1 MNDKYGIELELIT
14 NKFNEKMQAIKNT
27 FKGAGQ
33 ELKEMFNPETEIN
46 KYTAQLEY
54 LERQIKNLTSKKE
67 AFKLKTDYNGVLK
80 TEAQIEKLK
89 NKYNELLN
97 KQNEIGTSS
106 KTMTSSLQSGF
117 SKLSSKIKK
126 FGLSLFG
133 IRSIFSLISKASSA
147 YLSQD
152 TALANKLQSVWAGLG
167 AMLAPIIE
175 GIANI
180 LAKAVKYINIF
191 IKALTGVDLL
201 ARATSKSLGSMAK
214 NAKASNKALAGFDE
228 LTNLD
233 SDVGSGIDI
242 GLKDVEVN
250 TTWADRIRQFGE
262 WVKANKP
269 LIIGLF
275 VGIGTAIATIKIAK
289 LITAFSK
296 LKTVFSGLGK
306 IFVSAGTKLKPLF
319 DILKNNMDLVLGIG
333 LIITGIVYTIDS
345 LLKYLKDATWSNFGK
360 IIQGVGVA
368 IVGLGVTIASVPV
381 AVAGAI
387 VLIVGTITKYWEQIK
402 SFLQGGIDWL
412 VGKTDWVREHF
423 GVVGETI
430 YTIFTSLLQGL
441 LDIFDS
447 IFTAIKGVFDG
458 IINFF
463 KGVFTGEWKQAWEG
477 IKEIFSSIWNGI
489 KGIVMSVVNVIKSIL
504 QGLWNTIKYILDG
517 IWGAVKSVINAITG
531 AINVLIRGIN
541 KISFD
546 VPDWVP
552 GLGGKKWGFNLPQIP
567 QLAVGTN
574 YVPEDQLAYIHK
586 GEAVVPKKFNSQEY
600 FGNNEEV
607 SSKLDR
613 VIEAI
618 QNIEINPHTSIDEV
632 GKASLKWINNRSR
645 QLGESVVM

>member
-1 MNDKYGIELELIT
+1 MNDKYGIELEVIT

-27 FKGAGQ
+27 FKSIENPTINVKTNTAQINYVKSQIEEIEYLLSRADKGFEVGDT
-33 ELKEMFNPETEIN
+33 LKLEAKLERLKNQYNQLIAKQNDLNVASNKANTNMEKGIN
-46 KYTAQLEY
+46 KVTS
-54 LERQIKNLTSKKE
+54 RIKR
-67 AFKLKTDYNGVLK
+67 
-80 TEAQIEKLK
+80 
-89 NKYNELLN
+89 
-97 KQNEIGTSS
+97 
-106 KTMTSSLQSGF
+106 
-117 SKLSSKIKK
+117 

-133 IRSIFSLISKASSA
+133 IRSIFSLVSKASSA

-214 NAKASNKALAGFDE
+214 NAKASNKALAGFDD

-233 SDVGSGIDI
+233 TDTGGGIDAG
-242 GLKDVEVN
+242 GLSGLNDVEID
-250 TTWADRIRQFGE
+250 TTWADRIQQFGE
-262 WVKANKP
+262 WVKKNKTEIISFFTGVAGAIL
-269 LIIGLF
+269 LIKMG
-275 VGIGTAIATIKIAK
+275 VEGI
-289 LITAFSK
+289 
-296 LKTVFSGLGK
+296 KT
-306 IFVSAGTKLKPLF
+306 
-319 DILKNNMDLVLGIG
+319 LGIG
-333 LIITGIVYTIDS
+333 VMIGSIVYTIQS
-345 LLKYLKDATWSNFGK
+345 LLDYLKDPSWENFGK
-360 IIQGVGVA
+360 IIQGVGGA
-368 IVGLGVTIASVPV
+368 IIGLGILIGSVPV

-430 YTIFTSLLQGL
+430 YTIFTSLLQGV

-458 IINFF
+458 LIKFV
-463 KGVFTGEWKQAWEG
+463 KGVFSGDWKMAWEG
-477 IKEIFSSIWNGI
+477 IKDIFSSIWNGI
-489 KGIVMSVVNVIKSIL
+489 KGIVSSVVNTIKSIL
-504 QGLWNTIKYILDG
+504 QSLWNTVKYIVDG
-517 IWGAVKSVINAITG
+517 IWNAIKSVINFIIKG
-531 AINVLIRGIN
+531 INVLIRGIN
-541 KISFD
+541 KLSFD
-546 VPDWVP
+546 IPDWVP
-552 GLGGKKWGFNLPQIP
+552 GIGGGKFGFNIPQIP